1 MPYSISPLED
11 TYDLGIETLDELQ
24 GKPEVAD
31 RWILNFGP
39 QHPATHT
46 TLRLILELDGERVV
60 RATPHI
66 GYLHSGFEK
75 LGEHHNFNQYVC
87 TTSRM
92 DYVAPIVNNIAWHH
106 AVEKLLDID
115 LTPRC
120 KVIRTILC
128 ELGRI
133 QGHLLCV
140 GAAALDLG
148 AFTGFLYGFNE
159 REHIYDIMDY
169 AAGQRFHP
177 DYTRVGGLKND
188 LPCEETFVK
197 MVTKF
202 VTVRM
207 DKAIGDIETLLN
219 TNRIFIDRVEG
230 IGALSAEEAT
240 AWSLTGP
247 LARASGVKR
256 DIRKDEPYLCF
267 EDNWDGQGG
276 SPVQFDVPIATT
288 GDCLARYHIR
298 LEEIKQSC
306 RIIQQL
312 INSIPGGSVNAL
324 PSSGMQPPSREEV
337 YNSIQGTI
345 QQFELVMPNRG
356 WESPVGECYGA
367 IEGPNGEYGFYVVA
381 DGGPCAWR
389 AATRPCSFIHFQTF
403 AKMFEGHQL
412 ADLVAVLGSLNIIA
426 AELDR

>member
-1 MPYSISPLED
+1 MPYTLTPITIE
-11 TYDLGIETLDELQ
+11 YDLDIETLDELQ
-24 GKPEVAD
+24 GRPDIPD

-46 TLRLILELDGERVV
+46 TLRLVLELDGERVV

-75 LGEHHNFNQYVC
+75 LGEHHNFDQYVC
-87 TTSRM
+87 TVSRM
-92 DYVAPIVNNIAWHH
+92 DYISPIVNDIAWHH
-106 AVEKLLDID
+106 VVEKLLDID

-120 KVIRTILC
+120 KVLRTILC

-159 REHIYDIMDY
+159 REHIYDIMDFVS
-169 AAGQRFHP
+169 GHRFHP
-177 DYTRVGGLKND
+177 DYTLVGGLKND
-188 LPCEETFVK
+188 LPCEDTFKKLVHQ
-197 MVTKF
+197 F
-202 VTVRM
+202 IDERM
-207 DKAIGDIETLLN
+207 PKAVGDIESLLN
-219 TNRIFIDRVEG
+219 TNRIFIDRVQD
-230 IGALSAEEAT
+230 IGTLTKEEVT

-247 LARASGVKR
+247 LARASGVTR
-256 DIRKDEPYLCF
+256 DLRKDDPYLCYA
-267 EDNWDGQGG
+267 DNWDGQGAQ
-276 SPVQFDVPIATT
+276 PVEFQVPIATT
-288 GDCLARYHIR
+288 GDCLARYIVR
-298 LEEIKQSC
+298 LEEMKQSC
-306 RIIQQL
+306 HIIRQL
-312 INSIPGGSVNAL
+312 IDDIPGGPVDAL
-324 PSSGMQPPSREEV
+324 PGGGLIMPPLSEV
-337 YNSIQGTI
+337 YGSIEGTI

-367 IEGPNGEYGFYVVA
+367 IEGPNGEYGFYIVA

-389 AATRPCSFIHFQTF
+389 ASTRPCSFINFQTF